1 MRVEHGDAHVNN
13 SQNVKISRMPS
24 ASPAGLDV
32 SALAFVAIPLA
43 LVGTYFALV
52 RRAWLADGAPSSVA
66 SRHAAVC
73 LIASA
78 MWLGLTWQVAASG
91 ILRDWDRRPP
101 PLAFLIGG
109 VFAIAILVAFGR
121 SGTRIARR
129 TPLWWLVGIQGFRLP
144 LELAMHDMA
153 SRGVMPS
160 VMSYSGRNF
169 DILTG
174 TTAIVLAFMV
184 RVGLSGRRT
193 VWLWNVCGL
202 MLLVNVIGVALLAT
216 PVFRY
221 FGPDQLNIWV
231 TYPPFVWLPTVL
243 VLAAL
248 AGHLLVWRA
257 IARRQDD

>member
-1 MRVEHGDAHVNN
+1 MGVEHGDAHWK
-13 SQNVKISRMPS
+13 QLLNVTISRMLS
-24 ASPAGLDV
+24 ASTPGLDV
-32 SALAFVAIPLA
+32 SALMFVAIPLA
-43 LVGTYFALV
+43 LVGTYVLLV
-52 RRAWLADGAPSSVA
+52 RRAWLADGAGATVA
-66 SRHAAVC
+66 SRHALVC

-78 MWLGLTWQVAASG
+78 LWLALTWQTAASG
-91 ILRDWDRRPP
+91 ILREWDRRPP

-109 VFAIAILVAFGR
+109 IFAMSLLIAFGR
-121 SGTRIARR
+121 SGTRVADH

-153 SRGVMPS
+153 AQGVMPS

-174 TTAIVLAFMV
+174 ATAIVVAFLV
-184 RVGLSGRRT
+184 RWGVSGRRT

-202 MLLVNVIGVALLAT
+202 MLLVNVVGVALLAT
-216 PVFRY
+216 PVAQY

-231 TYPPFVWLPTVL
+231 TYPPFVWLPAVMVT
-243 VLAAL
+243 AAL

-257 IARRQDD
+257 LATQKPA